1 VEAIMS
7 GTFTVRIF
15 SMVQRKIIQVHEE
28 EFCDEAG
35 LRQTLN
41 DIYAGAL
48 QAGNYLYI
56 DVIENFYPYRKKRIY
71 GPRKGKK

>member
-1 VEAIMS
+1 
-7 GTFTVRIF
+7 
-15 SMVQRKIIQVHEE
+15 VHEE

-56 DVIENFYPYRKKRIY
+56 DVIENFYPYRKKRIF